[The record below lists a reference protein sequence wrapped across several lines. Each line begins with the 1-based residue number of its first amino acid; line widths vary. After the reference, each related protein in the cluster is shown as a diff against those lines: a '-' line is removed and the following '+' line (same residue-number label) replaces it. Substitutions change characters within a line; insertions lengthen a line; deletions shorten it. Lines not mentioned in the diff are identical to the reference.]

1 MRVADQHGLGA
12 GLGGGHEQ
20 LAQIVGADH
29 AGFIDHHQIQMPIT
43 IDIMQ

>member
-29 AGFIDHHQIQMPIT
+29 AGFIDHDHRAPIGPQRFVT
-43 IDIMQ
+43 